1 MIRKNDLHRGKQR
14 GYYDISSTELFMAE
28 LGREIMKHAENKC
41 HKTQMTDEDW
51 NTYCDAANKCVRFGT
66 LWGPKKMKDF
76 KREELL
82 IIKLFLDKRKSNGKI
97 IRKRN

>member
-14 GYYDISSTELFMAE
+14 GYYDISSTELFLAE
-28 LGREIMKHAENKC
+28 LGREIMKHTEDKC

-51 NTYCDAANKCVRFGT
+51 NTHCDAANKCVRFGT

-82 IIKLFLDKRKSNGKI
+82 IIKLFLDKRKK
-97 IRKRN
+97 

>member
-28 LGREIMKHAENKC
+28 LGREIMEHAENKC

-82 IIKLFLDKRKSNGKI
+82 IIKLFLDKRKK
-97 IRKRN
+97 

>member
-1 MIRKNDLHRGKQR
+1 
-14 GYYDISSTELFMAE
+14 
-28 LGREIMKHAENKC
+28 
-41 HKTQMTDEDW
+41 MTDEDW

-82 IIKLFLDKRKSNGKI
+82 IIKLFLDKRKK
-97 IRKRN
+97 